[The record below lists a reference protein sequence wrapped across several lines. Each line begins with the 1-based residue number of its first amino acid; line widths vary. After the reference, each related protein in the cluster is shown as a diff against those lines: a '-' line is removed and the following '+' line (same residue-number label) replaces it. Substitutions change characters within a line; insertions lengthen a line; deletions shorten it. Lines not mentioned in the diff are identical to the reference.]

1 MGKIQENVLNV
12 VIYLV
17 PCLIEAFFKFL
28 VRHCTELQSAELGSL
43 QTFDGSAKCKKVPQQ
58 KGVLLKIQVSLLYLS
73 WRIVARDQA
82 RVLLQSTYAGRTLRQ
97 TFSECHTHSSCQ
109 SPDNYDCLSSTQHTH
124 CSSSVSII
132 KTHRVLQK
140 LNTLNNI
147 LKSYKEIRVK
157 YILAKKQTSLG
168 GRRKSRNSRLF
179 KGSIL
184 KIWRERK
191 MAESV

>member
-1 MGKIQENVLNV
+1 MGKIQENVLNA

-109 SPDNYDCLSSTQHTH
+109 SPDNYDCLSSTQHTLQQL
-124 CSSSVSII
+124 SQYYQNSQGPA
-132 KTHRVLQK
+132 KTKHSEQYSQK
-140 LNTLNNI
+140 L
-147 LKSYKEIRVK
+147 
-157 YILAKKQTSLG
+157 
-168 GRRKSRNSRLF
+168 
-179 KGSIL
+179 
-184 KIWRERK
+184 
-191 MAESV
+191 